1 MLPQTAKTKL
11 DLGKIKSNFVL
22 PKSNF
27 VFRIRGFVFG
37 VSVRDVVVSVYWV
50 IF

>member
-11 DLGKIKSNFVL
+11 DLGKIKSNIVL

-37 VSVRDVVVSVYWV
+37 VSVGDVVVSV
-50 IF
+50 